1 MDLQSVIEGCIAGNA
16 KSQRMLF
23 EFFAPKMLAVCI
35 RYTSNKME
43 AEDVLQEG
51 FIKLFQRID
60 SFEFK
65 GSFEGWLR
73 RLFVNTALDYL
84 RKENKYKFSVE
95 VDDALLDNSTSNF
108 IMEGLEAA
116 DLLKVLDSLPS
127 TYKTVFNLFVIE
139 GYSHK
144 EISVLLNISEN
155 TSKSNFFRARSII
168 QKKLEKINVTRY

>member
-1 MDLQSVIEGCIAGNA
+1 MHFLSLVRC
-16 KSQRMLF
+16 
-23 EFFAPKMLAVCI
+23 
-35 RYTSNKME
+35 
-43 AEDVLQEG
+43 
-51 FIKLFQRID
+51 
-60 SFEFK
+60 
-65 GSFEGWLR
+65 
-73 RLFVNTALDYL
+73 
-84 RKENKYKFSVE
+84 
-95 VDDALLDNSTSNF
+95 STSNF